1 MQKSEFHKSAAR
13 NIRMVQDLFEGD
25 ATLKVRT
32 LRAGENPGCTCALL
46 FLDGLVNVTV
56 LNDAVLQPLS
66 KLPKVQPGR
75 SMMDTVKESGLFI
88 SFYNEITTLDEL
100 KSEIMLGSTL
110 LFVDGS
116 DSCLAVDTK
125 GWSARAISEPE
136 SERVLRGPREGF
148 VETMMVNV
156 SMIRRRL
163 ATTDLKFEL
172 QKLGRVT
179 RTNLCICYIKGL
191 VEPGVLRELKRRL
204 GRVSYDSVVD
214 SNYINELIRDNP
226 RSPFRPINTTERPDV
241 VAAKLLEGRIAVVV
255 DGSPVVLT
263 LPCLYSELMQS
274 PDDYYLNY
282 YYASFGRLMRM
293 FSAFLCYSV
302 PAIYLALITFHQE
315 LIPTPLLISI
325 AKARE
330 GVPLPSVLEALIL
343 LLAFDLLRETGVRTP
358 ASIGQ
363 ALSIVGALVLGQS
376 AVEAR
381 FVSAPMIIVVAIS
394 GVTSLIVPRISGA
407 LDLIK
412 YPLLILS
419 SLFGL
424 YGYAAGFITVLA
436 ILYSMNSFGVPY
448 MAYSSML
455 GVKYWQDIYLRA
467 PWPKIKRRPF
477 FSRNRD
483 RYEKEVD

>member
-1 MQKSEFHKSAAR
+1 M
-13 NIRMVQDLFEGD
+13 
-25 ATLKVRT
+25 
-32 LRAGENPGCTCALL
+32 
-46 FLDGLVNVTV
+46 
-56 LNDAVLQPLS
+56 
-66 KLPKVQPGR
+66 
-75 SMMDTVKESGLFI
+75 
-88 SFYNEITTLDEL
+88 
-100 KSEIMLGSTL
+100 
-110 LFVDGS
+110 
-116 DSCLAVDTK
+116 
-125 GWSARAISEPE
+125 
-136 SERVLRGPREGF
+136 
-148 VETMMVNV
+148 
-156 SMIRRRL
+156 
-163 ATTDLKFEL
+163 
-172 QKLGRVT
+172 
-179 RTNLCICYIKGL
+179 
-191 VEPGVLRELKRRL
+191 
-204 GRVSYDSVVD
+204 
-214 SNYINELIRDNP
+214 
-226 RSPFRPINTTERPDV
+226 
-241 VAAKLLEGRIAVVV
+241 
-255 DGSPVVLT
+255 LT